1 MPFASLQDVRVESR
15 LMSTDAFR
23 SAGFTVF
30 AVRPA
35 RYWLLFL
42 P

>member
-1 MPFASLQDVRVESR
+1 MPFASLQDVRVVPAHEQ
-15 LMSTDAFR
+15 TR
-23 SAGFTVF
+23 SGGVGFTVF